1 MNDKLINLIN
11 QAASNN
17 ERLLDLLKNLPAA
30 DQAAY
35 LPKVTAHITQ
45 LENTIKSIKDMAGIK
60 TNLKNLAATAAK
72 VNMEPVI
79 RTDYMQDIMAK
90 TYPGVAIEAILGGFE
105 GSWERVI
112 AKRLEWDAALKI
124 SEAVF
129 LTEEELSRIENLV
142 FSNARLERVRD
153 IFLFSCYTGYAP
165 VDACKLTSDNIV
177 RDNFENAWLKT
188 FRTKTN
194 IKANVPILYVPDIG

>member
-1 MNDKLINLIN
+1 MTDKLINLIN

-30 DQAAY
+30 DQEAY

-72 VNMEPVI
+72 VNMEPVK
-79 RTDYMQDIMAK
+79 RSEYMQDIMNK

-105 GSWERVI
+105 GSWERLV
-112 AKRLEWDAALKI
+112 AKRLEWDAAFKI
-124 SEAVF
+124 SEAVS
-129 LTEEELSRIENLV
+129 LLQQANGDSMAAAYI
-142 FSNARLERVRD
+142 
-153 IFLFSCYTGYAP
+153 I
-165 VDACKLTSDNIV
+165 
-177 RDNFENAWLKT
+177 
-188 FRTKTN
+188 TKS
-194 IKANVPILYVPDIG
+194 KA